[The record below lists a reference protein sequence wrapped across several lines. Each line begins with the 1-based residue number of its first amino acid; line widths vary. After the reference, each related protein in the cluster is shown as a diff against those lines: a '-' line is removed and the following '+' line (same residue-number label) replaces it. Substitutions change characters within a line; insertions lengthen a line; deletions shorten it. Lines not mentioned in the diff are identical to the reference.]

1 MGPNIATK
9 TKWYIHKL
17 FQKHTNKLK
26 FYPSAD
32 DFTQALLVMLVTN
45 FTSGHICHIWIKL
58 AYLCLDQVLQQPIHW
73 KNINNYFEVTL
84 KKNQRRTWFIVVE
97 HEEELDEPGQLN
109 CLEHLSDEAQLAEV
123 NHEPE
128 GGYVQFQLNCCGF
141 CLSRILLYFP
151 LSVCRASVCHRRDIS
166 VFHLYNMS

>member
-1 MGPNIATK
+1 MYVI
-9 TKWYIHKL
+9 Y
-17 FQKHTNKLK
+17 
-26 FYPSAD
+26 D
-32 DFTQALLVMLVTN
+32 
-45 FTSGHICHIWIKL
+45 IWIKL

-128 GGYVQFQLNCCGF
+128 GGYVQFQLNCSPDSCTSTF
-141 CLSRILLYFP
+141 INSALRISGTGQSGPTALLYLLY
-151 LSVCRASVCHRRDIS
+151 LSPSTFIQS
-166 VFHLYNMS
+166 TYLSKY